1 MGASP
6 YSVRMHAKNANIMN
20 VISAIILAAGRSQRY
35 GRDKRLELI
44 EGVPMFLR
52 TALKFKGL
60 VPDTFVVL
68 GPNDSDHER
77 MLKEHGITS
86 KRFQDAALGM
96 GHSLAYAIG
105 QRHLSQ
111 GWLVTPADMPFIQTA
126 TVQKVLAAIQTHT
139 LVAPTYKGQRGHPV
153 WFEQRYL
160 NALCA
165 LSGDKGARSILND
178 PYLIPVDDPGC
189 VVDIDR
195 PEDLNA
201 VHPLGQCVF

>member
-1 MGASP
+1 M
-6 YSVRMHAKNANIMN
+6 
-20 VISAIILAAGRSQRY
+20 L
-35 GRDKRLELI
+35 
-44 EGVPMFLR
+44 LR

-77 MLKEHGITS
+77 MLKEHEIAS

-96 GHSLAYAIG
+96 GHSLAYGVG
-105 QRHLSQ
+105 QRHSSQ
-111 GWLVTPADMPFIQTA
+111 GWLVIPADMPFIQIP
-126 TVQKVLAAIQTHT
+126 TVQKVLAAIQIHT
-139 LVAPTYKGQRGHPV
+139 LVAPAYKGQRGHPV
-153 WFEQRYL
+153 WFERHYL

-165 LSGDKGARSILND
+165 LSGDKGARQILND

-195 PEDLNA
+195 PEDLEARNG
-201 VHPLGQCVF
+201 LNL